1 MNNLKIGNIYTSKTS
16 LIDISTVALL
26 KPDKIMLFLG
36 YSENSAIHGSNYA
49 KVFVDGEYHE
59 VWPASNLKPIKL

>member
-16 LIDISTVALL
+16 LVDRFTVAML
-26 KPDKIMLFLG
+26 KSGKIMLFLG
-36 YSENSAIHGSNYA
+36 YSENTAIYGNYA

-59 VWPASNLKPIKL
+59 VWPASKLKPIKL